1 MNGPTD
7 SPLEARSGPSNQ
19 HYGIIAARTTA
30 FRSTY
35 HSLLANL
42 DSKTEPS
49 VENLIY
55 MDNAATSWPKPDS
68 VYKYMI
74 DFYRECG
81 VNPGRSG
88 FDKAIEAGN
97 ILEDLR
103 RHLTRFFG
111 GDEVTPERL
120 CFGYNATDA
129 LNLIVQGALSS
140 GDHVVTTNLEHNS
153 VIRPINHQVRD
164 GGVEATYVRFNDQGF
179 VEPDDIAKAIR
190 KNTRLVIVNHGS
202 NVLGTVQPIA
212 EIGRICKDRGVI
224 FAIDASQ
231 TAGVIPLDMNGTNV
245 DILAFTGHKSLMG
258 STGIGGLCI
267 RKHVE
272 LRHSRSGGTG
282 VRSAFPF
289 HLDEYPYRMEFGT
302 PNMVGVASLWAA
314 QDWIQKEGGVEAIH
328 RREMQLTKKLV
339 DGFRKIDGVVLYCC
353 DSLENHLS
361 TVTMNVR
368 GLDAGDVGVM
378 LDVEHDIATRTGLHC
393 APLVHE
399 QIDTVKLHGGVRFAI
414 GPFNTEEH
422 VDKAIEAVTEIAE
435 RALARKSAVGSS
447 KE

>member
-1 MNGPTD
+1 M
-7 SPLEARSGPSNQ
+7 
-19 HYGIIAARTTA
+19 
-30 FRSTY
+30 
-35 HSLLANL
+35 
-42 DSKTEPS
+42 
-49 VENLIY
+49 ENLIY

-68 VYKYMI
+68 VYEFMI
-74 DFYRECG
+74 DFYRRCG

-103 RHLTRFFG
+103 RRLTRFFG

-129 LNLIVQGALSS
+129 LNLIIQGSLSA

-153 VIRPINHQVRD
+153 VIRPINHLVRD
-164 GGVEATYVRFNDQGF
+164 GGIEATYVPFNDQGF
-179 VEPDDIAKAIR
+179 VEPDDIRRAI
-190 KNTRLVIVNHGS
+190 KPNTKLVIVNHGS
-202 NVLGTVQPIA
+202 NVLGTVQPVG
-212 EIGRICKDRGVI
+212 EIGRLCHALGIT
-224 FAIDASQ
+224 FAIDVSQ
-231 TAGVIPLDMNGTNV
+231 TAGVVPIDMTEMNV
-245 DILAFTGHKSLMG
+245 DLLAFTGHKSLMG
-258 STGIGGLCI
+258 STGIGGLCV

-282 VRSAFPF
+282 VRSAFPY

-314 QDWIQKEGGVEAIH
+314 QDWIEKEGGVESIH
-328 RREMQLTKKLV
+328 RREMKLTQKLV
-339 DGFRKIDGVVLYCC
+339 DGFRRIEGVVVYCC

-361 TVTMNVR
+361 TVTMNVV
-368 GLDAGDVGVM
+368 GMEAGDVGVM

-393 APLVHE
+393 APLVHQ
-399 QIDTVKLHGGVRFAI
+399 QIGADKLHGGVRFAI

-422 VDKAIEAVTEIAE
+422 VDKAIEAVTKIAE
-435 RALARKSAVGSS
+435 RARKKAAVGSS
-447 KE
+447 EE